1 MMNITTL
8 LAATLFL
15 SSPLT
20 SPSTHLNDATF
31 TGQSAINRVSPG
43 DTSIN
48 AKDGNSTGFSFDKSD
63 ALKIGQE
70 WASLVG
76 NGNVT
81 GLEKLLS
88 DNYMH
93 IHATALVESKSQFVD
108 ALRNGSRKYDPI
120 IFEEV
125 TVRVFGTTAI
135 VTGEFNLKVFV
146 RGKTIEGV
154 NRFSLVLMKT
164 SNGHHIV
171 SFQAT
176 PVLQAK

>member
-1 MMNITTL
+1 MNITKV
-8 LAATLFL
+8 LATTLFI
-15 SSPLT
+15 SSPLA
-20 SPSTHLNDATF
+20 SPSANPNDAF
-31 TGQSAINRVSPG
+31 ITGQSASNTVSPG
-43 DTSIN
+43 ATGIY
-48 AKDGNSTGFSFDKSD
+48 AKDGNSAGSSFDKSD

-70 WASLVG
+70 WALLVS
-76 NGNVT
+76 NANVT
-81 GLEKLLS
+81 GLEKSLS

-135 VTGEFNLKVFV
+135 VTGKFNLKAFV
-146 RGKTIEGV
+146 RGKTVEGV

-164 SNGHHIV
+164 SNGHQVV

-176 PVLQAK
+176 PVPQVK